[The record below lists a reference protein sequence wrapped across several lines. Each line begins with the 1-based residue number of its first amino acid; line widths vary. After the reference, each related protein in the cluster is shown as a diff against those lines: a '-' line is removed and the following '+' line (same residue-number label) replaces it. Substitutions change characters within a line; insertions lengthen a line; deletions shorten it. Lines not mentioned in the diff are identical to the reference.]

1 MPRLLITGASGTLGS
16 NVARMAQQQGW
27 DVVGTYYT
35 APPPLSGQWHRLD
48 VRDRDAVLT
57 LVRLIQPAAIVHT
70 AYMYRGEALWAT
82 TADGAAFVALA
93 ARETG
98 ARLVHISSDAVFDG
112 TSNPYTESARPNPI
126 TPYGAAKAAA
136 ETAVGAIAP
145 QAAIVRTS
153 LIISREPLDP
163 QTRLV
168 LDLASGARSGH
179 LFTDQ
184 YRCPIGA
191 DELAGAVLELAAND
205 FAGVLN
211 VAGTDAITRYD
222 LGCLIA
228 RAHQLDATKLAGATV
243 ATLTTP
249 TVADVRLDST
259 LACSLLKTPLRGI
272 REWLG
277 ITPHS

>member
-16 NVARMAQQQGW
+16 NLARMAQRQGW
-27 DVVGTYYT
+27 DVSGTYYT
-35 APPPLSGQWHRLD
+35 APPLLSGQWHRLD
-48 VRDRDAVLT
+48 VRDRDAVMS
-57 LVRLIQPAAIVHT
+57 LIRQTRPDVIVHT
-70 AYMYRGEALWAT
+70 AYIYRGEALWAT
-82 TADGAAFVALA
+82 TADGAAYVALA
-93 ARETG
+93 AQEAG
-98 ARLVHISSDAVFDG
+98 VRLVHISSDAVFDG
-112 TSNPYTESARPNPI
+112 TSNPYTEAARPNPI

-136 ETAVGAIAP
+136 ETAVSAIAP
-145 QAAIVRTS
+145 QGAIVRTS

-168 LDLASGARSGH
+168 LDLAAGRHTGH

-191 DELAGAVLELAAND
+191 SDLAGAVLELAAND

-211 VAGTDAITRYD
+211 VAGADAITRYD

-228 RAHQLDATKLAGATV
+228 RAYQLDATQLAGATV

-249 TVADVRLDST
+249 TVADVRLDSS
-259 LACSLLKTPLRGI
+259 LARSLLKAPLRGI
-272 REWLG
+272 SAWLG
-277 ITPHS
+277 AEA